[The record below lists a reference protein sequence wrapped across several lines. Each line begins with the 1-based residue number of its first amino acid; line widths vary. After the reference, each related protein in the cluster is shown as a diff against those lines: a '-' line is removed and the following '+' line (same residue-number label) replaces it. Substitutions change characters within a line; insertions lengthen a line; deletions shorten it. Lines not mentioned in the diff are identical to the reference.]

1 MSRLTKL
8 EGVGVHCRIFE
19 VVHYSCNNCQWYHKH
34 INECKIPLPIQK
46 ESLPKVIKNV
56 TSQLSY

>member
-1 MSRLTKL
+1 MSRLDKL

-19 VVHYSCNNCQWYHKH
+19 VIKYSCENCQWYRKY
-34 INECKIPLPIQK
+34 INKCEIPLPIQK

-56 TSQLSY
+56 TSQLPY